1 MFLNCE
7 GGSENWKV
15 VRGELRQGCPLCGV
29 SHSSREDCEVR
40 GSRLLSLLV
49 GRGWDSGWAVIVYY
63 CMVGVVYD
71 IIYCNATVIIVGGK
85 PVLMV
90 CVVIA
95 SEDVIVVIE

>member
-49 GRGWDSGWAVIVYY
+49 GRGGILVGLSLFIRPTRSETKWEVYCCY
-63 CMVGVVYD
+63 HLVHR
-71 IIYCNATVIIVGGK
+71 T
-85 PVLMV
+85 P
-90 CVVIA
+90 
-95 SEDVIVVIE
+95 